1 MFVGSDWSKKLTT
14 FQQAQVEFHS
24 LKWAPPNHLHT
35 TSFYWDLTVLLIYIL
50 VCFVS
55 IFNRLQNAC
64 IFLNF
69 LMILSFAV
77 KKLKDVSL
85 YFVYFS

>member
-24 LKWAPPNHLHT
+24 LKRAPPDHLHT
-35 TSFYWDLTVLLIYIL
+35 TSFYCDLTVLLIYIL

-64 IFLNF
+64 IFF
-69 LMILSFAV
+69 
-77 KKLKDVSL
+77 
-85 YFVYFS
+85 